1 MNKTLSNIT
10 YVLSATVFAKLVG
23 FVSSFILPKL
33 LSPENYGAWAL
44 LLIIPTYT
52 PIAVL
57 GTVETLVRQYPYY
70 KGQAEINRARAVEN
84 SVFASI
90 ILGAGFILLC
100 NGLTFITDLNP
111 LNVSIQQVRV
121 MLLVGSTS
129 LFSAFFYHR
138 FAAHQN
144 FRNYSMVDTF
154 RAVATIILLTLFCWL
169 WGLTGGVIALLI
181 AELSICLFSGLISFR
196 SCGPLEADFDTRKI
210 WEAIRIGFP
219 ITIVWWSLSFSSSL
233 DRLVSGSMLG
243 KAATGHYALAL
254 NIVYSI
260 ILLPQAINRVF
271 YPKINEGLGKNV
283 APKALAEFVIIPIK
297 VMSLTTPVLIAAVML
312 VLPVAYDLI
321 FRDYLPGIDS
331 ARILLIGLF
340 FSSIIG
346 NGVNYLVA
354 KGKQSVL
361 FFYVVVACLVNVC
374 GAIMLVKTGLGIEG
388 IAFSTSFAGAVLC
401 ALIWLAVMRE
411 MNYTPSEQV
420 GSLISFFSPL
430 FIFGG
435 PLVAI
440 MLAVRTNDHAALV
453 PQHPVLALSLAVSL
467 LIYFLII
474 LTLPPYKG
482 WVREIVGFVRG
493 GNKAGSF

>member
-1 MNKTLSNIT
+1 MNKTLHNIT
-10 YVLSATVFAKLVG
+10 YVLSATLFAKLVG

-57 GTVETLVRQYPYY
+57 GTVETLVLQYPYY
-70 KGQAEINRARAVEN
+70 KGQAETHKARAVEN

-111 LNVSIQQVRV
+111 LNVSIHQVRV

-154 RAVATIILLTLFCWL
+154 RAVATIILLTSFCWL
-169 WGLTGGVIALLI
+169 WGLTGGVVALLI
-181 AELSICLFSGLISFR
+181 AELSICLFSGMISFR
-196 SCGPLEADFDTRKI
+196 SCGPVEADFDTRKI
-210 WEAIRIGFP
+210 WEAVRIGFP

-254 NIVYSI
+254 NIVFSI

-283 APKALAEFVIIPIK
+283 APKALAEFVLIPIK
-297 VMSLTTPVLIAAVML
+297 VMSLIIPVLIAAVML

-354 KGKQSVL
+354 KGKQTVL
-361 FFYVVVACLVNVC
+361 FYYVVVASAVNAI
-374 GAIMLVKTGLGIEG
+374 GAIALVKTGLGIEG

-411 MNYTPSEQV
+411 MNYTPTEQIGGLV
-420 GSLISFFSPL
+420 SFFSPL

-440 MLAVRTNDHAALV
+440 MAAVRTDHAAFV
-453 PQHPVLALSLAVSL
+453 PPHPVLAMTLAVSL
-467 LIYFLII
+467 LIYFLVI

-482 WVREIVGFVRG
+482 WVREIVGFLNG
-493 GNKAGSF
+493 GNKVASF